1 MTFEDPHVA
10 EYQDPP
16 TAERAPAGKRLVK
29 MLLDGELDAGVVGGP
44 DLSEP
49 RLRPVIADPNGAA
62 EAWCQRHGAL
72 PINHLA
78 VVKESLMQSNPSAI
92 KEIYRVLRE
101 SKQAAPASST
111 RDTLQ
116 FGVENVRRS
125 LDLII
130 DYSVQQR
137 LIPRPFAV
145 DELFDEVTR
154 GLR

>member
-1 MTFEDPHVA
+1 
-10 EYQDPP
+10 
-16 TAERAPAGKRLVK
+16 

-49 RLRPVIADPNGAA
+49 RLRPVIADPNESA
-62 EAWCQRHGAL
+62 EAWCRRHGAL
-72 PINHLA
+72 PINHMA
-78 VVKESLMQSNPSAI
+78 VVKESLLKSDPSAV

-101 SKQAAPASST
+101 SKQAAPAPSG

-116 FGVENVRRS
+116 FGVENIRRS
-125 LDLII
+125 LELII
-130 DYSVQQR
+130 AYSVQQK

-154 GLR
+154 GLS

>member
-1 MTFEDPHVA
+1 M
-10 EYQDPP
+10 
-16 TAERAPAGKRLVK
+16 
-29 MLLDGELDAGVVGGP
+29 
-44 DLSEP
+44 
-49 RLRPVIADPNGAA
+49 IADPNGAA

-125 LDLII
+125 LDLI
-130 DYSVQQR
+130 YR
-137 LIPRPFAV
+137 LLSAAKADSTTVCSGRV
-145 DELFDEVTR
+145 V
-154 GLR
+154 